1 MNTTAFNSIF
11 YSLSQCKVGV
21 IGDFAVDVYYDLNK
35 ATGEISIETGKPV
48 HRGSA
53 MRTSL
58 GGAGNIVHNLKALGV
73 GKVYAFSLIGD
84 DLFGR
89 EMLRLLQQLDVNTDH
104 VRQVADLDTCA
115 YVKPMMGK
123 EEDSRIDFGTYNE
136 GLEIGRTAI
145 MESMAQIVKTL
156 DVLIINRQLPVPLIG
171 DDEVEWLNQ
180 LAKENPHCQFFADMR
195 SGGEKL
201 QGITLKVNTDE
212 AAHMLQQPAIDKQ
225 DTEECITQAK
235 AVAAKT
241 QSAVLMTRG
250 ENGMIFVKNGEVEKI
265 DGIWVTGEVDTVGA
279 GDTAVATFAACL
291 GANAPIATALEIAN
305 LAAAVTVKKL
315 YQTGTASPQEI
326 TDLQKDCNYIHN
338 NHLANALRKA
348 RYWKDSDIELVE
360 PVDFQQFSIEHVI
373 LDHDGTISTL
383 REGWEAVMHPVMLEC
398 ICGDQLSQ
406 ISQKEYDRIA
416 AKARR
421 FIDETTGIQTIVQM
435 HGLVDM
441 IREEGLV
448 PHSEIKTAAEYKA
461 LYLNRLMESVDDR
474 IARFEKGE
482 RSLEDFTMLGAA
494 NFLKTLNSQGI
505 HLYLASGTD
514 EENVK
519 IEANALGYGSLVS
532 GGIFGS
538 KGNEIGDAKRQVIQ
552 RILSESQCKGENLLV
567 IGDGPVEI
575 QEGRRAGAL
584 CIGIASDEV
593 RRYGLNPSKRT
604 RLIRAGAHLIIPDF
618 AQADRLI
625 NLIFETESQKVVR

>member
-1 MNTTAFNSIF
+1 MNLTDFNPIF
-11 YSLSQCKVGV
+11 SSLTQSKIGV
-21 IGDFAVDVYYDLNK
+21 IGDFAVDTYYELNK
-35 ATGEISIETGKPV
+35 ATGEISLETGKAV
-48 HRGSA
+48 HRAGKI
-53 MRTSL
+53 RTSL
-58 GGAGNIVHNLKALGV
+58 GGGGNIVHNLKALGV
-73 GKVYAFSLIGD
+73 GTVYAFCLVGD

-89 EMLRLLQQLDVNTDH
+89 EMLRLLQQLDANTDH
-104 VRQVADLDTCA
+104 IEQVPGLDTCA

-123 EEDSRIDFGTYNE
+123 EEDCRIDFGTCNE
-136 GLEIGRTAI
+136 DFEKGRAAIKTAVEKAI
-145 MESMAQIVKTL
+145 KNL
-156 DVLIINRQLPVPLIG
+156 DVLIINRQLPFPLIG
-171 DDEVEWLNQ
+171 KNEISWLNK
-180 LAKENPHCQFFADMR
+180 LAEENPHCQFFADMR
-195 SGGEKL
+195 SGGEQL
-201 QGITLKVNTDE
+201 QGITLKVNTEE
-212 AAHMLQQPAIDKQ
+212 AGHILQQPAIDKQ
-225 DTEECITQAK
+225 NTDECIIQAK
-235 AVAAKT
+235 ALAGRT
-241 QSAVLMTRG
+241 QSAILMTRG
-250 ENGMIFVKNGEVEKI
+250 ENGMIYVKNNTVEKV
-265 DGIWVTGEVDTVGA
+265 DGVWVTGEVDTVGA
-279 GDTAVATFAACL
+279 GDTAVSAFAACL
-291 GANAPIATALEIAN
+291 GTQTPIAAALEMAN

-315 YQTGTASPQEI
+315 FQTGTASLQEI
-326 TDLQKDCNYIHN
+326 TELQKDCNYIHN
-338 NHLANALRKA
+338 NHLAYALRKA
-348 RYWKDSDIELVE
+348 KYFEDSDIELVE
-360 PVDFQQFSIEHVI
+360 PVDFQQFAIEHVI

-398 ICGDQLSQ
+398 ICGDQLTK
-406 ISQKEYDRIA
+406 ISQAEYDRLV
-416 AKARR
+416 AKAIR

-435 HGLVDM
+435 HGLVEM
-441 IREEGLV
+441 IKEEGMV
-448 PHSEIKTAAEYKA
+448 PADEIKTAAEYKA
-461 LYLNRLMESVDDR
+461 LYLDRLMESVDDR

-519 IEANALGYGSLVS
+519 IEANALGYGSLIS

-552 RILSESQCKGENLLV
+552 RILKESQCKGENLLV

-618 AQADRLI
+618 AQADKLI
-625 NLIFETESQKVVR
+625 NLIFETQKVS

>member
-1 MNTTAFNSIF
+1 MSPTDFKTIF
-11 YSLSQCKVGV
+11 SSFTECKIGV
-21 IGDFAVDVYYDLNK
+21 IGDFAVDVYYDFNK
-35 ATGEISIETGKPV
+35 ATGETSVETGKPV
-48 HRGSA
+48 HRGA
-53 MRTSL
+53 TLRTSL

-73 GKVYAFSLIGD
+73 GTVYTFSLIGD

-104 VRQVADLDTCA
+104 IKQMTDLDTCA

-123 EEDSRIDFGTYNE
+123 EEDYRIDFGTCNE
-136 GLEIGRTAI
+136 DLEKGRTALK
-145 MESMAQIVKTL
+145 ESLAEVVKTL

-171 DDEVEWLNQ
+171 NGEIEWLNT

-212 AAHMLQQPAIDKQ
+212 AARILNQPPIDKQ

-250 ENGMIFVKNGEVEKI
+250 ENGMIYVKDDAVEKVN
-265 DGIWVTGEVDTVGA
+265 GVWVTGEVDTVGA
-279 GDTAVATFAACL
+279 GDTVVSTFAACM

-326 TDLQKDCNYIHN
+326 INLQKDCNYIHN

-348 RYWKDSDIELVE
+348 RYFEDSDIEIVE
-360 PVDFQQFSIEHVI
+360 PVDWQQFSIEHVI

-383 REGWEAVMHPVMLEC
+383 REGWEAVMHPVMMEC
-398 ICGDQLSQ
+398 ICGDKLSQ

-416 AKARR
+416 AKALR

-448 PHSEIKTAAEYKA
+448 PASEIKTAAEYKA
-461 LYLNRLMESVDDR
+461 LYLDRLMESVDDR

-494 NFLKTLNSQGI
+494 NFLKTLHDQGR

-519 IEANALGYGSLVS
+519 IEANALGYGPLIS

-552 RILSESQCKGENLLV
+552 RILAESQCKGENLLV

-575 QEGRRAGAL
+575 QEGRRASAL

-618 AQADRLI
+618 AQAKKLI
-625 NLIFETESQKVVR
+625 NLIFETESQKVIK

>member
-1 MNTTAFNSIF
+1 MSTTDFKNIF
-11 YSLSQCKVGV
+11 SSFVQLKVGV
-21 IGDFAVDVYYDLNK
+21 IGDFAVDVYYDFNK
-35 ATGEISIETGKPV
+35 TTGEISIETGKPV
-48 HRGSA
+48 HRGSGI
-53 MRTSL
+53 RTSL

-73 GKVYAFSLIGD
+73 ATIYPFSLIGD
-84 DLFGR
+84 DLFGL
-89 EMLRLLQQLDVNTDH
+89 EMLHLLQQLDVHTNF
-104 VRQVADLDTCA
+104 VKQVPTLDTCA

-123 EEDSRIDFGTYNE
+123 EEDYRIDFGTTNQIINE
-136 GLEIGRTAI
+136 SRRTL
-145 MESMAQIVKTL
+145 MESLAQVVKVL

-171 DDEVEWLNQ
+171 DDEIVWLNK

-212 AAHMLQQPAIDKQ
+212 AAHILNQPAIDKQ
-225 DTEECITQAK
+225 DTQECIIQAK

-250 ENGMIFVKNGEVEKI
+250 ENGMIYVKNGEVEKV
-265 DGIWVTGEVDTVGA
+265 DGVWVTGEVDTVGA
-279 GDTAVATFAACL
+279 GDTSVSTFATCM
-291 GANAPIATALEIAN
+291 GAKTPSAISLEIAN

-315 YQTGTASPQEI
+315 FQTGTANPKEI
-326 TDLQKDCNYIHN
+326 MELRKDCNYIHN
-338 NHLANALRKA
+338 NHLAYAQRKA
-348 RYWKDSDIELVE
+348 NYWEDSDIELVE
-360 PVDFQQFSIEHVI
+360 PIDFQRFSIEHVI
-373 LDHDGTISTL
+373 MDHDGTISTL

-416 AKARR
+416 AKALR

-435 HGLVDM
+435 QGLVDM
-441 IREEGLV
+441 IREEGLIPAAEV
-448 PHSEIKTAAEYKA
+448 KTAAEYKA
-461 LYLNRLMESVDDR
+461 IYLDRLMESVDDR
-474 IARFEKGE
+474 LARFEKGE
-482 RSLEDFTMLGAA
+482 RSLTDFTMLGAES
-494 NFLKTLNSQGI
+494 FLKILNQQGI

-519 IEANALGYGSLVS
+519 IEANALGYGSLIS

-618 AQADRLI
+618 AQLEQLI
-625 NLIFETESQKVVR
+625 NLIFESQKVGGGQ